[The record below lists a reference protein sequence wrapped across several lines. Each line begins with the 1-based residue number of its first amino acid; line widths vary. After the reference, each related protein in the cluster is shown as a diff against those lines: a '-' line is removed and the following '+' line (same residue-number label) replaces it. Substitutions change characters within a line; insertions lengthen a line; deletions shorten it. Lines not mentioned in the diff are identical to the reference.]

1 MSCNLQESILNFADL
16 NEFKDIFDKD
26 ACISKMLFC
35 SSRGELDNLKELY
48 EKYRPDLNSA
58 DYDGRTCLHVASGM
72 GHIDIVR
79 YLLNNGANVNV
90 YDRFGG
96 SPRDDAIRYGRDDI
110 TELLIEAGASKP
122 AEAFELE
129 LIQMCSKG
137 DIEGVRRL
145 LNNKVDPNCC
155 DYDRRTPL
163 HLAVDIKNVDIV
175 KLLLKSGADQHRV
188 DRFGNSPLS
197 DANRRKVRVGSD
209 EILELLNPKSSNPT
223 TKSPISYGVAYIA
236 ILQLIISVLYIV
248 CTEYNHDDLNNGNS
262 KYSSFQHLHIMI
274 FIGFGFITS
283 FLRKHGFSS
292 IGYTF
297 MIAAIVLQLHPLLH
311 ELWNGILNNHFTKIK
326 FDVLTF
332 ILGDFAACTVL
343 ISYGVMLG
351 KIDIF
356 QLVTL
361 GIFETTFYSLNEH
374 LCKLLVIRDTGGSM
388 SVHLFGSLFGL
399 ACSKMLNNVKHDTI
413 ENVSVYHSDIFSMI
427 GTLFLWIYWPSC
439 TSLLT
444 DDPVSFNNAVI
455 NTLISLTSSCVFA
468 FVASYILRGKNKF
481 CIVDIQNA
489 TLAGGVAIGSVCD
502 LPIGPGIA
510 SLIGVISGSSTVI
523 GFTFIQSRLEGL
535 LSIYDTCGVFNL
547 HGIPGF
553 IGGITSVIVVAVSNK
568 DIKNTFYQL
577 AFIFITISISIFSGL
592 FTGFII
598 NKMHTLNSVFL
609 DDECW
614 EVPEMEKPY
623 YFDVRGEVEHKSVVS
638 SIPVT
643 HAEIKKMIEEE
654 TNKKTV

>member
-1 MSCNLQESILNFADL
+1 MPTTEELFINMTHLD
-16 NEFKDIFDKD
+16 DIFDND
-26 ACISKMLFC
+26 ACVSKMLFC
-35 SSRGELDNLKELY
+35 SSRGELDRLKELY
-48 EKYRPDLNSA
+48 EQYQTDLNST

-72 GHIDIVR
+72 GHIEIVR

-96 SPRDDAIRYGRDDI
+96 SPRDDAIRYGKDDI
-110 TELLIEAGASKP
+110 TQLLISAGASKP

-129 LIQMCSKG
+129 LIKMCSSG
-137 DIEGVRRL
+137 DVENVKRL

-175 KLLLKSGADQHRV
+175 KLLLQHGADKYRV

-197 DANRRKVRVGSD
+197 DAKRRKVRVGTD
-209 EILELLNPKSSNPT
+209 EILQLLNPVTLNESKSS
-223 TKSPISYGVAYIA
+223 ISYGIIYVA
-236 ILQLIISVLYIV
+236 ILQLMITILYIV
-248 CTEYNHDDLNNGNS
+248 CVDYNNNDDSNVYI

-274 FIGFGFITS
+274 FIGFGFIMS

-297 MIAAIVLQLHPLLH
+297 ILAAIIIQLHPLYS
-311 ELWNGILNNHFTKIK
+311 ELLNSIYNNHFTKIK
-326 FDVLTF
+326 LDVLTLVF
-332 ILGDFAACTVL
+332 GDFAACSVL
-343 ISYGVMLG
+343 ISYGAMLG

-361 GIFETTFYSLNEH
+361 GICETLFYSINEY
-374 LCKLLVIRDTGGSM
+374 LCKLLNVRDTGGSIV
-388 SVHLFGSLFGL
+388 VHLFGALFGL
-399 ACSKMLNNVKHDTI
+399 ACSTMLKNVKHETI
-413 ENVSVYHSDIFSMI
+413 DNVSVYHSDIFSMI

-444 DDPVSFNNAVI
+444 NNTVSFNNAII
-455 NTLISLTSSCVFA
+455 NTLIALTSSCVFA
-468 FVASYILRGKNKF
+468 FITSYALRGKNKF

-489 TLAGGVAIGSVCD
+489 TLAGGVAIGSICD

-510 SLIGVISGSSTVI
+510 SIIGILSGSSTVI
-523 GFTFIQSRLEGL
+523 GFIYIQSRIESL
-535 LSIYDTCGVFNL
+535 LGIYDTCGVFNL

-553 IGGITSVIVVAVSNK
+553 IGGITSVIIVAVYN
-568 DIKNTFYQL
+568 KNTQDTLYQL
-577 AFIFITISISIFSGL
+577 AFLFITISISILSGL

-609 DDECW
+609 DDEYW

-623 YFDVRGEVEHKSVVS
+623 YFDVRGEVEHKSVLS
-638 SIPVT
+638 SPPLV
-643 HAEIKKMIEEE
+643 HNEIKKLIEEE
-654 TNKKTV
+654 LNKKTN

>member
-1 MSCNLQESILNFADL
+1 
-16 NEFKDIFDKD
+16 
-26 ACISKMLFC
+26 MLFC

-48 EKYRPDLNSA
+48 EKYHPDLNSA

-72 GHIDIVR
+72 GHIEIVR

-96 SPRDDAIRYGRDDI
+96 SPRDDAIRYDRDDI
-110 TELLIEAGASKP
+110 TELLIRAGASKP

-129 LIQMCSKG
+129 LIRACSKG
-137 DIEGVRRL
+137 DLESVRRL

-175 KLLLKSGADQHRV
+175 KLLLKSGADKHCV

-197 DANRRKVRVGSD
+197 DAKRRKVRVGND
-209 EILELLNPKSSNPT
+209 EILQLLNDVSSNAT
-223 TKSPISYGVAYIA
+223 TRSPISYGIIYIA
-236 ILQLIISVLYIV
+236 ALQLIIAVLYIAFA
-248 CTEYNHDDLNNGNS
+248 EYNNNDSKERNS

-274 FIGFGFITS
+274 FIGFGFITT

-297 MIAAIVLQLHPLLH
+297 IIAAIVLQLHPLFS
-311 ELWNGILNNHFTKIK
+311 ELWNGLFNKYFTKIK

-343 ISYGVMLG
+343 ISYGAMLG

-361 GIFETTFYSLNEH
+361 GVFETIFYSLNEH

-388 SVHLFGSLFGL
+388 SVHLFGALFGL
-399 ACSKMLNNVKHDTI
+399 ACSKMLKNVKHDTI

-427 GTLFLWIYWPSC
+427 GTLFLWVYWPSC

-468 FVASYILRGKNKF
+468 FITSYVLRGKNKF

-489 TLAGGVAIGSVCD
+489 TLAGGVAIGSICD
-502 LPIGPGIA
+502 LPIGPGMA
-510 SLIGVISGSSTVI
+510 SLIGIISGTSTVI
-523 GFTFIQSRLEGL
+523 GFIFIQSRIEGF

-553 IGGITSVIVVAVSNK
+553 IGGITSVISVAVYNQDNK
-568 DIKNTFYQL
+568 DTLYQL
-577 AFIFITISISIFSGL
+577 AFIFITISISIVSGL
-592 FTGFII
+592 VTGFII

-609 DDECW
+609 DDEYW
-614 EVPEMEKPY
+614 DVPEMEKPY

-643 HAEIKKMIEEE
+643 HAEIKKMIEDE